1 MPVRTEKLKKELPS
15 KIETEERTGTAQ
27 SLESREN
34 TITILI
40 PTYYEAGHQNSGGT
54 LKPLSEKLCIT
65 CRDQG
70 GLDRGN
76 SRIAEK
82 ESGVTVTATP
92 LLQLVVLTRVFLQ
105 PATLNSARRLNRQAD
120 SL

>member
-54 LKPLSEKLCIT
+54 LKPSLREIVHHMESGS
-65 CRDQG
+65 G
-70 GLDRGN
+70 GIRRRGN
-76 SRIAEK
+76 PRYPDAS
-82 ESGVTVTATP
+82 
-92 LLQLVVLTRVFLQ
+92 VLIGD
-105 PATLNSARRLNRQAD
+105 N
-120 SL
+120 